1 MFRTV
6 EERCYLRDTM
16 MALPHDRSRLLVEN
30 EFPTKI
36 FSESMDRW
44 TETMLADDNSGQ
56 GSFNNLVKAKLIA
69 KGNGIICGQFV
80 IDRLLEK
87 YAKNCSY
94 DWKIREGDSV
104 KENEDILHIVGKSI
118 EILKVERVMLNL
130 LGRLSGIATK
140 TAEWVS
146 TTDNIQFACTRKT
159 EWGIL
164 DKWAV
169 HVGGGLTHRLYRS
182 DALMLKE
189 NDFASV
195 RKIGENQTDAMRKLI
210 SNIDLEKDSEF
221 TVIEVQNLDEAVVAA
236 ETWSKI
242 QENNAKT
249 DSVVLL
255 LDNMGPSKARKI
267 VTELERLGLRRWCIL
282 EGSGGITKDSISEWS
297 TCGVDLVS
305 TSAMNRGVN
314 PLDVSMIINGVE

>member
-1 MFRTV
+1 MT
-6 EERCYLRDTM
+6 
-16 MALPHDRSRLLVEN
+16 LPHDRSRLLVDDG
-30 EFPTKI
+30 FPTKI

-56 GSFNNLVKAKLIA
+56 GSLNNLVKAKLIA
-69 KGNGIICGQFV
+69 KENGIICGQLV
-80 IDRLLEK
+80 INRLLDLH
-87 YAKNCSY
+87 AKNCSY
-94 DWKIREGDSV
+94 DWKIQEGNSV
-104 KENEDILHIVGKSI
+104 KEKEDILHIVGKST
-118 EILKVERVMLNL
+118 EILRVERVVLNL

-195 RKIGENQTDAMRKLI
+195 RKIGENQTIKVRAGEEFYVDVDISDKFGNVLVWQKAGSSGFKGSRKSTAYAATLTAQ
-210 SNIDLEKDSEF
+210 K
-221 TVIEVQNLDEAVVAA
+221 VAEVAL
-236 ETWSKI
+236 S
-242 QENNAKT
+242 
-249 DSVVLL
+249 
-255 LDNMGPSKARKI
+255 MGI
-267 VTELERLGLRRWCIL
+267 I
-282 EGSGGITKDSISEWS
+282 SISVEVKGPGAGRES
-297 TCGVDLVS
+297 AIRALAVS
-305 TSAMNRGVN
+305 GLQITSIKDVT
-314 PLDVSMIINGVE
+314 PLPHNGCRPPKRRRV